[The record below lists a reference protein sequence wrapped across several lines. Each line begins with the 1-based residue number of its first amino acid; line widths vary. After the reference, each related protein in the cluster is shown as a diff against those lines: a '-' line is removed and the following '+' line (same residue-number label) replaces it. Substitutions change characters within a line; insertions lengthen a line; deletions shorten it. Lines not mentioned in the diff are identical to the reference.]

1 MNAERQWL
9 TPREAATLLN
19 IGVSTIRSYIRQGR
33 LEARRIRGSRLLRI
47 AREDLERLLQPLAP
61 REPAQQAEDTR

>member
-1 MNAERQWL
+1 MTSDRPWL
-9 TPREAATLLN
+9 SPKQAANVL
-19 IGVSTIRSYIRQGR
+19 GVSLSAVRSYIRQGR

>member
-19 IGVSTIRSYIRQGR
+19 ISLTTVRSYIRQGR
-33 LEARRIRGSRLLRI
+33 LEARRIRGSRLLRVHV
-47 AREDLERLLQPLAP
+47 EDLERLLEP
-61 REPAQQAEDTR
+61 RPHESAASR